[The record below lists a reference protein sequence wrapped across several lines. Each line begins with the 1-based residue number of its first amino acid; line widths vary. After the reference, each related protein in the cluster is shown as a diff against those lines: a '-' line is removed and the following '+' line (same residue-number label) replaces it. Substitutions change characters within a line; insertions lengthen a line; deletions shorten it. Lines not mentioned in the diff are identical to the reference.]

1 MALQLSRQVDIW
13 PTHKPSPAHDK
24 MFLILSKLL
33 PLFVYPLG
41 LACVLLVVALVLMGR
56 RSRWAPLPVVLA
68 LLILGAAGNGS
79 INIAL
84 LTSLEWRYVPQG
96 ELPTADAIVVLG
108 GGLVPHDSP
117 RPDVEVAE
125 GGDRT
130 LYAAKLYDQG
140 KAPMILVSGG
150 RVSWDGEQIPES
162 RDMASL
168 LRRLGVPNN
177 AIWQEPN
184 SLNTYENA
192 VLSKPI
198 LERREAHKILLV
210 TSATHMPRARAVFAK
225 QGFEVVPA
233 PADFRVTELRAD
245 VREKTLVGR
254 LLHFIPDTGNF
265 WTTTMAIKEYVGIFI
280 YWLRGWI

>member
-1 MALQLSRQVDIW
+1 
-13 PTHKPSPAHDK
+13 
-24 MFLILSKLL
+24 MFLLLSKLL

-41 LACVLLVVALVLMGR
+41 LACVLLIVTLVMMAR
-56 RSRWAPLPVVLA
+56 RSRWAAVPVVLA
-68 LLILGAAGNGS
+68 LLILAAAGNGS
-79 INIAL
+79 VNTAL

-108 GGLVPHDSP
+108 GGLVPHDPP

-130 LYAAKLYDQG
+130 LYAAKLYAQG
-140 KAPMILVSGG
+140 KAPLVLVTGG
-150 RVSWDGEQIPES
+150 RVSWDGTQVPES
-162 RDMASL
+162 RDMAVL
-168 LRRLGVPNN
+168 LRRLGVPNS
-177 AIWQEPN
+177 AIVQEAE
-184 SLNTYENA
+184 SLNTYQNA
-192 VLSKPI
+192 TLSKPL
-198 LERREAHKILLV
+198 LERRQAHKILLV

-233 PADFRVTELRAD
+233 PADFHVTELRAD
-245 VREKTLVGR
+245 VRQKTLFGR

-280 YWLRGWI
+280 YWLRGWL

>member
-1 MALQLSRQVDIW
+1 
-13 PTHKPSPAHDK
+13 
-24 MFLILSKLL
+24 MFLLLSKLL

-41 LACVLLVVALVLMGR
+41 LACVLLIATLVMMAR
-56 RSRWAPLPVVLA
+56 RSRWTAVPVVLA

-79 INIAL
+79 VNIAL
-84 LTSLEWRYVPQG
+84 LTSLEWRYLPQG

-130 LYAAKLYDQG
+130 LYAAKLYEQE
-140 KAPMILVSGG
+140 KAPLVLVTGG
-150 RVSWDGEQIPES
+150 RVSWDGTQVPES
-162 RDMASL
+162 RDMAAL
-168 LRRLGVPNN
+168 LRRLGVPNS
-177 AIWQEPN
+177 AIVQESE

-192 VLSKPI
+192 TLSKP
-198 LERREAHKILLV
+198 LLDRREAHKILLV

-245 VREKTLVGR
+245 VRQKTLFGR

-280 YWLRGWI
+280 YWLRGWL